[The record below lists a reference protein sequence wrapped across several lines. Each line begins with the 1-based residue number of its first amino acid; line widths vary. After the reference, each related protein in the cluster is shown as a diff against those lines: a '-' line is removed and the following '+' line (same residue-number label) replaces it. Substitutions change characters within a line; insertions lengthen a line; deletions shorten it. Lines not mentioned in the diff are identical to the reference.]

1 VNWLWQFLYRHL
13 IEKKIADSELFDAH
27 SKMGIEAIDM
37 MRFSVRIE
45 FWCVLLV
52 IPAVLSGFW
61 WLLPILFF
69 AIMMCETGRGLIINK
84 SKSGFPYL
92 EATDAIGLFIAVVFW
107 GFISLVWFIIAVTQ

>member
-1 VNWLWQFLYRHL
+1 MLIFRFWISLTLRVVAWLGMALAAW
-13 IEKKIADSELFDAH
+13 LFAEQKARPGFPGNAV
-27 SKMGIEAIDM
+27 SI
-37 MRFSVRIE
+37 
-45 FWCVLLV
+45 VLCLV
-52 IPAVLSGFW
+52 IVAMLSGFW

-69 AIMMCETGRGLIINK
+69 AIVMCETGRGLIINK

>member
-1 VNWLWQFLYRHL
+1 MNWLWQFLYRHL
-13 IEKKIADSELFDAH
+13 IDKKIADSELFDAH

-37 MRFSVRIE
+37 MRFSLRIE

-69 AIMMCETGRGLIINK
+69 AIVMCETGRGLIINK

-107 GFISLVWFIIAVTQ
+107 GFISLVWFIIAVTH